1 MSAAGRLLR
10 SRRTRWVIGLLLAA
24 SLVTSAVL
32 VVLGSVNRRQADDPR
47 SNIRSGAGA
56 LGQLLADEGVEITT
70 TDEVDDAIAR
80 LGADATL
87 VVANGNRLDEA
98 SARRLLTGG
107 AARVILLRPNT
118 LTLRTFGVRA
128 TGQPAQDGLFEPEC
142 PVEAARRAGPVRLD
156 DLRASY
162 RADGPADFACYPT
175 GSGHAYLGV
184 RTAEGVPVELVGGGI
199 ANSVLD
205 AQGNAAFAMNVFG
218 SSPNLVWLMSPTA
231 TPRGDATRTPT
242 LLPAWWQMAMV
253 QFFVAFVVAAI
264 WRGRRLGPIMTEP
277 LPVTV
282 RASETVE
289 GHGRLYSPAQRPRP
303 GGRSAPDRLP
313 GPAEPGVRACRR
325 PAGAECG
332 GGSRT
337 GRDPAKVRAL
347 LFDAMPN
354 TDDDLVDLARDL
366 DRLEQEARRL

>member
-1 MSAAGRLLR
+1 MSALGRLLR

-80 LGADATL
+80 LGVDATL

-118 LTLRTFGVRA
+118 LALRDLRRTRHRAAGPGRALRTG
-128 TGQPAQDGLFEPEC
+128 C

-175 GSGHAYLGV
+175 SSGHAYLGV
-184 RTAEGVPVELVGGGI
+184 RTADGLPVELVGGGI

-218 SSPNLVWLMSPTA
+218 SSPNLVWLMSPAA
-231 TPRGDATRTPT
+231 TTPSGDTTRTPT

-289 GHGRLYSPAQRPRP
+289 GHGRLYHRLNARDRAAESLRTGSRP
-303 GGRSAPDRLP
+303 G
-313 GPAEPGVRACRR
+313 
-325 PAGAECG
+325 
-332 GGSRT
+332 
-337 GRDPAKVRAL
+337 
-347 LFDAMPN
+347 
-354 TDDDLVDLARDL
+354 
-366 DRLEQEARRL
+366 